1 MFIKRTKLKEK
12 EYIQITKTYRQG
24 KKVKHKVI
32 LNLGR
37 SDKVN
42 TNEIVEL
49 INALQKIAKEFNENG
64 K

>member
-24 KKVKHKVI
+24 KMVKHKVI

-37 SDKVN
+37 SDKVSISDI
-42 TNEIVEL
+42 EEL
-49 INALQKIAKEFNENG
+49 ISALQKVVKEFSENG